1 MKSIKEENLYT
12 IGQGYLDKATQGSN
26 IRIRVFDYLEI
37 KKQVLME
44 FEEEQA
50 RLVNMSQT
58 VDITRL
64 KKFLKMPQINNTLI
78 TYLQYTIYFSFIRIS
93 KKNMKEPKKEILIGD
108 VINYFLQV
116 ILHSNHLWI
125 F

>member
-1 MKSIKEENLYT
+1 MYT